1 MLLWIFEHSFRLFS
15 PFSRLSSLL
24 PTHSSPLPQPLN
36 HLTPPPSSSRLPPP
50 FYLPLPSYS
59 LLPLPSSYPLFP
71 PLCSY
76 LPPPR
81 FALTPLLS
89 TFFACLLF
97 PFPPSYLHSIPCF
110 AVLTL
115 PLPSFYFLFPP
126 PSSLFHRPSA
136 ILSPSAQLSPLP
148 SSTTSLPVTYI
159 LRLPSPSSL
168 FHLPRDWRRM
178 PALSPSPVL
187 YQIHARYP

>member
-1 MLLWIFEHSFRLFS
+1 MDISVLLWIFEHSSGLFS
-15 PFSRLSSLL
+15 PFLPLSSLL

-36 HLTPPPSSSRLPPP
+36 PLTPPPSSSRLPPP

-89 TFFACLLF
+89 TFFAPTSKLAPPSSLSNSLSLCTALF
-97 PFPPSYLHSIPCF
+97 ASLVLYFPPCYLHLTLTFS
-110 AVLTL
+110 VLTL
-115 PLPSFYFLFPP
+115 P
-126 PSSLFHRPSA
+126 
-136 ILSPSAQLSPLP
+136 SPQ
-148 SSTTSLPVTYI
+148 
-159 LRLPSPSSL
+159 RLEAYAY
-168 FHLPRDWRRM
+168 
-178 PALSPSPVL
+178 ALAF
-187 YQIHARYP
+187 ARLIPNSR